1 MIYELRTYDLKIG
14 RTNDY
19 LAIFETRGVEII
31 SRYAKPVGFWFNGA
45 TGTGRADQVNHIW
58 GYESV
63 EHRMRQRAALYADPF
78 WSRDLVPLV
87 FDTFEVINGRLM
99 RLDGAFGDT
108 METAIGAGEA
118 RGPMV
123 ARFEPAGATPADD
136 GRLARFTF
144 FTGAVGETL
153 SLGYLADTDMA
164 GFTGPV
170 GARQELWHPA
180 RFSKLR

>member
-1 MIYELRTYDLKIG
+1 MIYELRTYDLKVG
-14 RTNDY
+14 RTNEY
-19 LAIFETRGVEII
+19 LGIFETRGVEII

-63 EHRMRQRAALYADPF
+63 DHRTRQRTALYADPF

-99 RLDGAFGDT
+99 VLEPEFEQTLD
-108 METAIGAGEA
+108 TAIGSGEA

-123 ARFEPAGATPADD
+123 ARMAPADAMPGTD
-136 GRLARFTF
+136 RAVGRFRF

-153 SLGYLADTDMA
+153 TLSYLADTDMA
-164 GFTGPV
+164 ALTGPA
-170 GARQELWHPA
+170 GTRQELWHPA
-180 RFSKLR
+180 RFSKLK